1 MGSRLLRSTSVRVVR
16 SDWWPS
22 VCLSTMRLHGRVHG
36 MHIESIRLRNYLS
49 VQDVSL
55 RLSRLNVLIGANAS
69 GKSNLINALSFLRD
83 ALQHD
88 YGFAIGVRGGF
99 VHLACKASRAR
110 RVHIAA
116 NFKDTDWSFKWSVE
130 LSKDGVGYS
139 IREEVHRLREDEPP
153 QQILSSRRGEGWW
166 WSGEQGRVQLSEQGH
181 RCALAAAAADATFP
195 ARAVAAFVRGW
206 GFFDPN
212 PGTLRRTSLVGE
224 SPALGS
230 YGQNLA
236 ARLHTL
242 RETDPERFERVH
254 SATRDI
260 LGVPERIEFRT
271 SDDDDRVALL
281 LTERGLKYRIYQ
293 TGCSNGTLRML
304 AIVTAL
310 LGTPEATL
318 IGIEEPENYIH
329 PGALAAFTEHV
340 LRSNGEAQL
349 VLTTHSPHLLDVLDT
364 PEAVILVR
372 RSVDEGTKVT
382 REPYPGRV
390 RDALEASGFG
400 LGEWHETRGFG
411 G

>member
-1 MGSRLLRSTSVRVVR
+1 MQ
-16 SDWWPS
+16 
-22 VCLSTMRLHGRVHG
+22 
-36 MHIESIRLRNYLS
+36 IESLRLRNYLS
-49 VQDVSL
+49 VQDESL
-55 RLSRLNVLIGANAS
+55 RLSRFNVLIGTNAS
-69 GKSNLINALSFLRD
+69 GKSNLINALSFLSD

-88 YGFAIGVRGGF
+88 FGFAISVRGGF
-99 VHLACKASRAR
+99 VHLACKASRATSV
-110 RVHIAA
+110 RVVAT
-116 NFKDTDWSFKWSVE
+116 FKDADWSFKWSVE
-130 LSKDGVGYS
+130 LSRERVGYS
-139 IREEVHRLREDEPP
+139 VREEVHRFREDEPP
-153 QQILSSRRGEGWW
+153 QQILSSRKGEGWW
-166 WSGEQGRVQLSEQGH
+166 WSGEEGRVNLSERSH
-181 RCALAAAAADATFP
+181 RCALAAAAADAAFP

-236 ARLHTL
+236 ARLHAL
-242 RETDPERFERVH
+242 RETDPDRFDRIH

-260 LGVPERIEFRT
+260 LGVPESIDFLT

-281 LTERGLKYRIYQ
+281 LTERGLEYRIYQ
-293 TGCSNGTLRML
+293 AGCSNGTLRML

-329 PGALAAFTEHV
+329 PGALAAFAEHV
-340 LRSNGEAQL
+340 LGSNSEAQL
-349 VLTTHSPHLLDVLDT
+349 VLTTHSPHLLDILDM

-372 RSVDEGTKVT
+372 RSVDQGTKAT

-400 LGEWHETRGFG
+400 LGEWHETKGFG

>member
-1 MGSRLLRSTSVRVVR
+1 MQ
-16 SDWWPS
+16 
-22 VCLSTMRLHGRVHG
+22 
-36 MHIESIRLRNYLS
+36 IESLRLRNYLS
-49 VQDVSL
+49 VQEESL
-55 RLSRLNVLIGANAS
+55 RLSRFNVLIGTNAS

-88 YGFAIGVRGGF
+88 FGLAISVRGGF
-99 VHLACKASRAR
+99 VHLACKASRAT
-110 RVHIAA
+110 RVRIVAT
-116 NFKDTDWSFKWSVE
+116 FKDADWSFEWSVE
-130 LSKDGVGYS
+130 LSKDRVGFS
-139 IREEVHRLREDEPP
+139 IREDVYRLREDEPP
-153 QQILSSRRGEGWW
+153 QQILSSRKGEGWW
-166 WSGEQGRVQLSEQGH
+166 WSGEQGRVQLSERSH
-181 RCALAAAAADATFP
+181 RCALAAAAADAAFP

-236 ARLHTL
+236 ARLHAL
-242 RETDPERFERVH
+242 RETDRERFDRIH

-260 LGVPERIEFRT
+260 LGVPESIDFLT

-281 LTERGLKYRIYQ
+281 ITERGLKYRIYQ
-293 TGCSNGTLRML
+293 AGCSNGTLRML

-340 LRSNGEAQL
+340 LGSNSEAQL
-349 VLTTHSPHLLDVLDT
+349 VLTTHSPHLLDVLDM

-372 RSVDEGTKVT
+372 RSVDQGTKVT
-382 REPYPGRV
+382 REPYPERV
-390 RDALEASGFG
+390 REALEASGFG

>member
-1 MGSRLLRSTSVRVVR
+1 
-16 SDWWPS
+16 
-22 VCLSTMRLHGRVHG
+22 MR
-36 MHIESIRLRNYLS
+36 IESLTLRNYLS
-49 VQDVSL
+49 VQEESL
-55 RLSRLNVLIGANAS
+55 QLRRLNVLIGTNAS
-69 GKSNLINALSFLRD
+69 GKSNIINALSFLRD

-88 YGFAIGVRGGF
+88 FGFAIGVRGGF
-99 VHLACKASRAR
+99 VHLACKASRAS
-110 RVHIAA
+110 RVHIDAT
-116 NFKDTDWSFKWSVE
+116 FKDADWSFTWSVE

-139 IREEVHRLREDEPP
+139 TREDVHRIRDDEPP
-153 QQILSSRRGEGWW
+153 QQILSSRKGEGWW
-166 WSGEQGRVQLSEQGH
+166 WSGEQGQVQLSERSH
-181 RCALAAAAADATFP
+181 RCALAAASADAAFP
-195 ARAVAAFVRGW
+195 ARAVAAFVRDW

-236 ARLHTL
+236 ARLHAL
-242 RETDPERFERVH
+242 RETDPERFKRVH

-260 LGVPERIEFRT
+260 LGVPESIDFLT

-293 TGCSNGTLRML
+293 AGCSNGTLRML

-340 LRSNGEAQL
+340 LGSHSTAQL
-349 VLTTHSPHLLDVLDT
+349 VLTTHSPHLLDVLDV
-364 PEAVILVR
+364 PESVILVR
-372 RSVDEGTKVT
+372 RSVDAGTKVS
-382 REPYPGRV
+382 REENPERV

-400 LGEWHETRGFG
+400 LGEWHETKGFG

>member
-1 MGSRLLRSTSVRVVR
+1 MQIDSL
-16 SDWWPS
+16 
-22 VCLSTMRLHGRVHG
+22 
-36 MHIESIRLRNYLS
+36 RLRNYLS
-49 VQDVSL
+49 VQDESL
-55 RLSRLNVLIGANAS
+55 RLSRLNVLIGTNAS

-88 YGFAIGVRGGF
+88 FGFAVGVRGGF
-99 VHLACKASRAR
+99 VHLACKASTAT
-110 RVHIAA
+110 RVGIVAT
-116 NFKDTDWSFKWSVE
+116 FKDVDWTFEWSVE
-130 LSKDGVGYS
+130 LSKDRLGYS
-139 IREEVHRLREDEPP
+139 VREELHRFREDQPP
-153 QQILSSRRGEGWW
+153 QQILFSRRGEGWW
-166 WSGEQGRVQLSEQGH
+166 WSGDARKVELSDRSH
-181 RCALAAAAADATFP
+181 RCALAAAAADAAFP
-195 ARAVAAFVRGW
+195 ARAVAVFVRAW

-212 PGTLRRTSLVGE
+212 PGTLRRTSVVGD
-224 SPALGS
+224 SPSLGS

-236 ARLHTL
+236 ARLHAL
-242 RETDPERFERVH
+242 RKTDRRRFDRIH
-254 SATRDI
+254 SVTRDI
-260 LGVPERIEFRT
+260 LGVPDGIDFLT

-293 TGCSNGTLRML
+293 AGCSNGTLRML

-310 LGTPEATL
+310 LGTREATL

-340 LRSNGEAQL
+340 LGSNSEAQL
-349 VLTTHSPHLLDVLDT
+349 VLTTHSPHLLDVLDM

-372 RSVDEGTKVT
+372 RSVDEGTKAV
-382 REPYPGRV
+382 REAHPTRV

>member
-1 MGSRLLRSTSVRVVR
+1 MQ
-16 SDWWPS
+16 
-22 VCLSTMRLHGRVHG
+22 
-36 MHIESIRLRNYLS
+36 IESLSLRNYLS
-49 VQDVSL
+49 VQDDSL
-55 RLSRLNVLIGANAS
+55 RLSRFNVLIGTNAS

-83 ALQHD
+83 ALQRD
-88 YGFAIGVRGGF
+88 FGFAVGVRGGF
-99 VHLACKASRAR
+99 VHLACKASRAN
-110 RVHIAA
+110 RVRIVAT
-116 NFKDTDWSFKWSVE
+116 FKDADWTFDWTIE

-139 IREEVHRLREDEPP
+139 VREEVRRLREGQPP
-153 QQILSSRRGEGWW
+153 QQILISRRGEGWW
-166 WSGEQGRVQLSEQGH
+166 WSGEQGQVQLSERSQ
-181 RCALAAAAADATFP
+181 RCALAAAAADAAFP

-212 PGTLRRTSLVGE
+212 PGTLRRTSVVGE
-224 SPALGS
+224 SPALGI

-236 ARLHTL
+236 ARLHDL
-242 RETDPERFERVH
+242 RETDRRRFERIH

-260 LGVPERIEFRT
+260 LGVPEGIDFLT

-281 LTERGLKYRIYQ
+281 LTERGLQYRIYQ
-293 TGCSNGTLRML
+293 AGCSNGTLRML

-340 LRSNGEAQL
+340 LGPNGQAQL
-349 VLTTHSPHLLDVLDT
+349 VLTTHSPHLLDVLDM

-372 RSVDEGTKVT
+372 RTVDDGTKAV
-382 REPYPGRV
+382 REPDPGRV

-400 LGEWHETRGFG
+400 LGEWHETKGFG